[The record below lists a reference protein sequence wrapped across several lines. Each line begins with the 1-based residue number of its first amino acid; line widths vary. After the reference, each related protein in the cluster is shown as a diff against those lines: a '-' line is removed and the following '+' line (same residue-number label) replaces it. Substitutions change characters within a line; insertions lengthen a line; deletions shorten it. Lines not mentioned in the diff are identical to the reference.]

1 MEKRLA
7 VMKEN
12 KFYKSEASEAAS
24 DFFEMNKVKGTSI
37 SACAIM
43 KNEISHV
50 EAWLNNVRVFA
61 QEIIV
66 VDTGSTDGTN
76 EFLAKQFDVKLIS
89 YEWQHDFAQAKN
101 VALQEA
107 TGDWLVF
114 TDAYEC
120 FYHPKNII
128 EYLRQLD
135 KQYADM
141 DVIFCPID
149 NIDAD
154 NNNEIINSDVVPRII
169 RNHVGIKYM
178 GAVHEQ
184 LTNGREPWQD
194 VKYVVADRQLAIRH
208 TGYSTKVIPFK
219 YQRNYEILQQVMGKS
234 HKPEMYYGFLSESL
248 LGLEKY
254 QEALEYAILA
264 MESPYQPTI
273 QKERFAQVAIESMD
287 KLGLAI
293 SDIFSMQQAEKICQT
308 ILKRNKWHV
317 GTLCQWLDMNL
328 LEIDENEHQD
338 KIQNIIQSLH
348 NIYGENPQDIQQLIA
363 LLEQNGYIYLVKE
376 FSYYMN
382 MEKENNLEEVYQL
395 LYQKNFD
402 QLEKKILPR
411 MAENIQL
418 LFVALLGCNYSSGSW
433 YQEKLQLLPQAQQV
447 LVQLYHGQVQNVALE
462 PDEYITMLDGIILY
476 GSQEMLLKYLQLAQ
490 GMPGSKLKKIGHQL
504 VAREYYGEAL
514 EIFAQ
519 IQAEDE
525 AVTEDFWFDCGICL
539 YYLQDY
545 SNALAALERAANMGN
560 SNKELE
566 TYIAWC
572 KEAVK
577 I

>member
-1 MEKRLA
+1 
-7 VMKEN
+7 MKKS

-50 EAWLNNVRVFA
+50 EAWLDNARVFA

-66 VDTGSTDGTN
+66 VDTGSTDGTRV
-76 EFLAKQFDVKLIS
+76 FLDKQSDVKVFYS
-89 YEWQHDFAQAKN
+89 EWQHDFAQAKN

-114 TDAYEC
+114 TDADEC
-120 FYHPKNII
+120 FYHSENII
-128 EYLRQLD
+128 EYLEQLD
-135 KQYADM
+135 KQYVDI

-154 NNNEIINSDVVPRII
+154 SNNEIINSDVVPRII
-169 RNHVGIKYM
+169 RNHVGVKYI

-184 LTNGREPWQD
+184 LTKGREPWQD
-194 VKYVVADRQLAIRH
+194 IKYVVADGNMAIRH
-208 TGYSTKVIPFK
+208 TGCSTKVITFK
-219 YQRNYEILQQVMGKS
+219 HQRNYAILRQVMEKGN
-234 HKPEMYYGFLSESL
+234 KPEMYYGFLSESL

-264 MESPYQPTI
+264 LESPYQPAI

-293 SDIFSMQQAEKICQT
+293 SDIFSMQQAEEICQA

-317 GTLCQWLDMNL
+317 GTLCQWLDMKL
-328 LEIDENEHQD
+328 AVVESEHQEE
-338 KIQNIIQSLH
+338 IQDIIQGLY
-348 NIYGENPQDIQQLIA
+348 NIYGENSQDIQQLIV
-363 LLEQNGYIYLVKE
+363 LLEQNGYIYLAKE
-376 FSYYMN
+376 FSAHMN
-382 MEKENNLEEVYQL
+382 IEKENHLEEAYQL
-395 LYQKNFD
+395 LQQKNFD
-402 QLEKKILPR
+402 QLEKKILPL

-418 LFVALLGCNYSSGSW
+418 LFVALLGCNYSSSCW
-433 YQEKLQLLPQAQQV
+433 YQEKLRLLPQAQQV

-476 GSQEMLLKYLQLAQ
+476 GSQEMLLKYLHLAQ
-490 GMPGSKLKKIGHQL
+490 GMPGNKLKKIGHQL
-504 VAREYYGEAL
+504 VDREYYGEAL

-545 SNALAALERAANMGN
+545 SNAMAALEKAAEMGN
-560 SNKELE
+560 SSKELE
-566 TYIAWC
+566 SYIAWC

-577 I
+577 E

>member
-1 MEKRLA
+1 
-7 VMKEN
+7 MKKN

-24 DFFEMNKVKGTSI
+24 DFFGMDKAQGISV

-114 TDAYEC
+114 TDADEC

-135 KQYADM
+135 KQSADM

-154 NNNEIINSDVVPRII
+154 SNNEIINSDVVPRIR

-184 LTNGREPWQD
+184 LTKGGEPWQD
-194 VKYVVADRQLAIRH
+194 IKYVVADRNLAIRH

-219 YQRNYEILQQVMGKS
+219 HQRNYEILCQVMGKS
-234 HKPEMYYGFLSESL
+234 NKPEMYYGFLSESL
-248 LGLEKY
+248 LGMEKY
-254 QEALEYAILA
+254 QQALEYAILA

-293 SDIFSMQQAEKICQT
+293 SDIFSLQQAEAICQT

-317 GTLCQWLDMNL
+317 GTLCQWLDMKL
-328 LEIDENEHQD
+328 TAVENEQQE
-338 KIQNIIQSLH
+338 KITDIIQDLH
-348 NIYGENPQDIQQLIA
+348 HLYGENSQDIQQLIA
-363 LLEQNGYIYLVKE
+363 LLEQNGYIYLAKE
-376 FSYYMN
+376 FSAHMN
-382 MEKENNLEEVYQL
+382 IEKENHLEEVYQL
-395 LYQKNFD
+395 LQEKNFS
-402 QLEKKILPR
+402 QLEKKILPL

-418 LFVALLGCNYSSGSW
+418 LFVALLGCNYSSGNW
-433 YQEKLQLLPQAQQV
+433 YQEKLKLLPKAQQI

-490 GMPGSKLKKIGHQL
+490 GMPGNKLKKIGHQL
-504 VAREYYGEAL
+504 AAREYYGEAL

-525 AVTEDFWFDCGICL
+525 AVTEEFWLDCGICL

-545 SNALAALERAANMGN
+545 SNAMAALEKAAEMGN
-560 SNKELE
+560 SSKELE
-566 TYIAWC
+566 SYIVWC

-577 I
+577 A

>member
-1 MEKRLA
+1 
-7 VMKEN
+7 MKKN

-114 TDAYEC
+114 TDADEC
-120 FYHPKNII
+120 LYHPENII
-128 EYLRQLD
+128 EYLRQMN
-135 KQYADM
+135 KQSPDT

-149 NIDAD
+149 NIDVD
-154 NNNEIINSDVVPRII
+154 SNNEIINSDVVPRII

-184 LTNGREPWQD
+184 LTKGREPWQNI
-194 VKYVVADRQLAIRH
+194 KYVVADRQLAIRH
-208 TGYSTKVIPFK
+208 TGYSSKVIAFK

-293 SDIFSMQQAEKICQT
+293 SDIFSLQQAEAICQT

-317 GTLCQWLDMNL
+317 GTLCQWLDMKL
-328 LEIDENEHQD
+328 AVAENEHQE
-338 KIQNIIQSLH
+338 KIKGILQDLH
-348 NIYGENPQDIQQLIA
+348 HLYGENSQDIQQLIA
-363 LLEQNGYIYLVKE
+363 LLEQNGYIYLAKK
-376 FSYYMN
+376 FSAQMN

-395 LYQKNFD
+395 LQGKNFA
-402 QLEKKILPR
+402 QFEKKILPL

-447 LVQLYHGQVQNVALE
+447 LVQLYHGQIQNVALE

-476 GSQEMLLKYLQLAQ
+476 GSQEMLLNYLQLAQ
-490 GMPGSKLKKIGHQL
+490 GMPGSKLKKIGHQF
-504 VAREYYGEAL
+504 VVREYYSEAL
-514 EIFAQ
+514 EILAQ

-525 AVTEDFWFDCGICL
+525 AVIEDFWFDCGICL

-545 SNALAALERAANMGN
+545 SNALAALERVANMGN

-572 KEAVK
+572 KEAVN

>member
-1 MEKRLA
+1 
-7 VMKEN
+7 MKKN

-24 DFFEMNKVKGTSI
+24 DFFEMNKVKGASI

-43 KNEISHV
+43 KNEINHV
-50 EAWLNNVRVFA
+50 EAWLDNIRVFA
-61 QEIIV
+61 KEIIV
-66 VDTGSTDGTN
+66 VDTGSTDGTR
-76 EFLAKQFDVKLIS
+76 EFLVKQPDVKLIS

-114 TDAYEC
+114 TDADEC
-120 FYHPKNII
+120 FYQPQNII
-128 EYLRQLD
+128 EYLEQLD
-135 KQYADM
+135 KKSTSIEA
-141 DVIFCPID
+141 IFCPID

-169 RNHVGIKYM
+169 RNYVGIKYM

-184 LTNGREPWQD
+184 LTKGGEPWQD
-194 VKYVVADRQLAIRH
+194 IKYVVADRNLAIRH

-219 YQRNYEILQQVMGKS
+219 HQRNYEILCQVMGKS
-234 HKPEMYYGFLSESL
+234 NKPEMYYGFLSESL
-248 LGLEKY
+248 LGMEKY
-254 QEALEYAILA
+254 QQALEYAILA

-293 SDIFSMQQAEKICQT
+293 SDIFSLQQAEAICQT

-317 GTLCQWLDMNL
+317 GTLCQWLDMKL
-328 LEIDENEHQD
+328 TVAENDHQE
-338 KIQNIIQSLH
+338 KITDIIQDLH
-348 NIYGENPQDIQQLIA
+348 HLYGENSQDIQQLIA
-363 LLEQNGYIYLVKE
+363 LLEQNGYIYLAKE
-376 FSYYMN
+376 FSAHMN
-382 MEKENNLEEVYQL
+382 REKENNLEEVYQL
-395 LYQKNFD
+395 LYQKNFA
-402 QLEKKILPR
+402 QFEKKILPL

-418 LFVALLGCNYSSGSW
+418 LFVALLGCNYSSGNW
-433 YQEKLQLLPQAQQV
+433 YQEKLKLLPEAQQV

-504 VAREYYGEAL
+504 ASREYYGEAL

-525 AVTEDFWFDCGICL
+525 AVTEEFWLDCGICL

-545 SNALAALERAANMGN
+545 SNAMAALEAAANMGDG
-560 SNKELE
+560 SKELE
-566 TYIAWC
+566 TYITWC
-572 KEAVK
+572 KEAVRE
-577 I
+577 

>member
-1 MEKRLA
+1 
-7 VMKEN
+7 MKKN

-24 DFFEMNKVKGTSI
+24 DFFEMNRVKGASI

-43 KNEISHV
+43 KNEMPHV
-50 EAWLNNVRVFA
+50 EAWLDNVRVFA

-66 VDTGSTDGTN
+66 VDTGSADGTN
-76 EFLAKQFDVKLIS
+76 EFLAKQADVKVFHS
-89 YEWQHDFAQAKN
+89 EWQHDFAQAKN
-101 VALQEA
+101 MALQEA

-114 TDAYEC
+114 TDADEC
-120 FYHPKNII
+120 FYHPENII
-128 EYLRQLD
+128 EYLRRMD
-135 KQYADM
+135 KQSAGI

-154 NNNEIINSDVVPRII
+154 SNNEIINSDVVPRLI

-184 LTNGREPWQD
+184 LTKGREPWQD
-194 VKYVVADRQLAIRH
+194 IKYIVADRQLAIRH

-219 YQRNYEILQQVMGKS
+219 HQRNYEILWQVMEKS

-254 QEALEYAILA
+254 QQALEYAILA
-264 MESPYQPTI
+264 MESPYQPAI
-273 QKERFAQVAIESMD
+273 QKERFAQVAVEAMD

-293 SDIFSMQQAEKICQT
+293 SDIFSLQQAEEICQT
-308 ILKRNKWHV
+308 ILKRNKWHL
-317 GTLCQWLDMNL
+317 GTLCQWLDMKFAVT
-328 LEIDENEHQD
+328 ENEHQEQ
-338 KIQNIIQSLH
+338 IQNIMHSLQ
-348 NIYGENPQDIQQLIA
+348 NIYGENSQDIQQLVA
-363 LLEQNGYIYLVKE
+363 LLEQNGYIYLAKE
-376 FSYYMN
+376 FSAHMN
-382 MEKENNLEEVYQL
+382 REKENNLEEVYQL
-395 LYQKNFD
+395 LYQKNFA
-402 QLEKKILPR
+402 QLEKKILPL

-433 YQEKLQLLPQAQQV
+433 YQEKLRLLPEAQQAV
-447 LVQLYHGQVQNVALE
+447 VQLYHGQQKNVALN

-490 GMPGSKLKKIGHQL
+490 GMSGSKLKKIGHQL
-504 VAREYYGEAL
+504 VVREYYSEAL
-514 EIFAQ
+514 EILAQ

-525 AVTEDFWFDCGICL
+525 AVIEDFWFDCGTCL

-545 SNALAALERAANMGN
+545 SNALAALEMASNMG
-560 SNKELE
+560 SISKELE
-566 TYIAWC
+566 SYIAWC

-577 I
+577 E

>member
-1 MEKRLA
+1 
-7 VMKEN
+7 MKKN

-24 DFFEMNKVKGTSI
+24 DFFEMNKVKGTNI

-66 VDTGSTDGTN
+66 VDTGSIDGTN
-76 EFLAKQFDVKLIS
+76 ESLAKQFDVKLIS

-114 TDAYEC
+114 TDADEC

-293 SDIFSMQQAEKICQT
+293 SDIFSLQQVEKICQT

-317 GTLCQWLDMNL
+317 GTLCQWLDMKL
-328 LEIDENEHQD
+328 TVYENDHQE
-338 KIQNIIQSLH
+338 KITDIIQDLH
-348 NIYGENPQDIQQLIA
+348 HLYGENSQDIQQLMA
-363 LLEQNGYIYLVKE
+363 LLEQNGYIYLAKE
-376 FSYYMN
+376 FSAHMN
-382 MEKENNLEEVYQL
+382 MEKENNLEEVYHL
-395 LYQKNFD
+395 LYQKNFA
-402 QLEKKILPR
+402 QFEKKILPL

-418 LFVALLGCNYSSGSW
+418 LFVALLGCNYSSGNW
-433 YQEKLQLLPQAQQV
+433 YQEKLKLLPEAQQI

-462 PDEYITMLDGIILY
+462 PDEYITILDGIILY
-476 GSQEMLLKYLQLAQ
+476 GSQEMLLNYLQLAQ
-490 GMPGSKLKKIGHQL
+490 GMLGSKLKKIGHQL
-504 VAREYYGEAL
+504 VVREYYSEAL
-514 EIFAQ
+514 EILAQ

-525 AVTEDFWFDCGICL
+525 AVIEDFWFDCGICL

-545 SNALAALERAANMGN
+545 SNALPALERAANMGN

-572 KEAVK
+572 KEAVRA
-577 I
+577 

>member
-1 MEKRLA
+1 
-7 VMKEN
+7 MKEN

-24 DFFEMNKVKGTSI
+24 DFFEMNKVKGTNI

-66 VDTGSTDGTN
+66 VDTGSIDGTK
-76 EFLAKQFDVKLIS
+76 EFLAKQSDVKVFH
-89 YEWQHDFAQAKN
+89 YEWQNDFSKAKN
-101 VALQEA
+101 VALQKA

-114 TDAYEC
+114 TDADEC
-120 FYHPKNII
+120 FYHPENII
-128 EYLRQLD
+128 EYLEQLD
-135 KQYADM
+135 KQSADI

-154 NNNEIINSDVVPRII
+154 SNNEIINSDVVPRII

-184 LTNGREPWQD
+184 LTKGSEPWQD
-194 VKYVVADRQLAIRH
+194 IKYVVADRQLAIRH

-219 YQRNYEILQQVMGKS
+219 YQRNYKILQQVMEKS
-234 HKPEMYYGFLSESL
+234 SNPEMYYGFLSESL
-248 LGLEKY
+248 LGLAKY

-264 MESPYQPTI
+264 MESPYQPAI

-287 KLGLAI
+287 NLGLAI
-293 SDIFSMQQAEKICQT
+293 SDIFSPQQAEAICQT

-317 GTLCQWLDMNL
+317 GTFCQWLDMKL
-328 LEIDENEHQD
+328 TVYENDHQE
-338 KIQNIIQSLH
+338 KITDIIQDLH
-348 NIYGENPQDIQQLIA
+348 HLYGENSQNIQQLMA
-363 LLEQNGYIYLVKE
+363 LLEQNGYIYLAKK
-376 FSYYMN
+376 FSAHMN

-395 LYQKNFD
+395 LYQKNFA
-402 QLEKKILPR
+402 QFEKKILPL

-504 VAREYYGEAL
+504 VVREYYSEAL
-514 EIFAQ
+514 EILVQ
-519 IQAEDE
+519 IQTEDV

-545 SNALAALERAANMGN
+545 SNALAALERAADMGN

-566 TYIAWC
+566 SYIAWC

-577 I
+577 R

>member
-1 MEKRLA
+1 
-7 VMKEN
+7 MKKN

-24 DFFEMNKVKGTSI
+24 DFFGMDKAQGISV

-50 EAWLNNVRVFA
+50 EAWLDNVRVFA

-76 EFLAKQFDVKLIS
+76 EFLVKQPDVKLINN
-89 YEWQHDFAQAKN
+89 EWQSDFAQAKN
-101 VALQEA
+101 VALQKA

-114 TDAYEC
+114 TDADEC
-120 FYHPKNII
+120 FYRPENII

-154 NNNEIINSDVVPRII
+154 SNNEIINSDVVPRLI
-169 RNHVGIKYM
+169 RNHVGIKYI

-184 LTNGREPWQD
+184 LTRGREPWQD
-194 VKYVVADRQLAIRH
+194 IKYIVADRQLAIRH

-248 LGLEKY
+248 LGLAKY

-264 MESPYQPTI
+264 MESPYQPAI

-287 KLGLAI
+287 NLGLAI
-293 SDIFSMQQAEKICQT
+293 SDIFSPQQAEAICQT

-317 GTLCQWLDMNL
+317 GTFCQWLDMKL
-328 LEIDENEHQD
+328 TVYENDHQE
-338 KIQNIIQSLH
+338 KITDIIQDLH
-348 NIYGENPQDIQQLIA
+348 HLYGENSQDIQQLIA
-363 LLEQNGYIYLVKE
+363 LLEQNGYIYLAKE
-376 FSYYMN
+376 FSAHMN

-395 LYQKNFD
+395 LYQKNFA
-402 QLEKKILPR
+402 QFEKQILPL

-433 YQEKLQLLPQAQQV
+433 YQEKLMLLPEAQQV
-447 LVQLYHGQVQNVALE
+447 LVQLYHGQVENVALE

-476 GSQEMLLKYLQLAQ
+476 GSQEMLLIYLQLAH

-504 VAREYYGEAL
+504 VVREYYSEAL
-514 EIFAQ
+514 EILAQ

-525 AVTEDFWFDCGICL
+525 AVIEDFWFDCGICL

-560 SNKELE
+560 SSKELE

>member
-1 MEKRLA
+1 
-7 VMKEN
+7 MKKN

-24 DFFEMNKVKGTSI
+24 DFFGMDKAQGISV

-50 EAWLNNVRVFA
+50 EAWLDNVRVFA

-66 VDTGSTDGTN
+66 VDTGSTDGTR
-76 EFLAKQFDVKLIS
+76 EFLSKQSDVKVFYS
-89 YEWQHDFAQAKN
+89 EWQHDFAQAKN
-101 VALQEA
+101 VTLQEA

-114 TDAYEC
+114 TDADEC
-120 FYHPKNII
+120 FYQPQNII
-128 EYLRQLD
+128 EYLEQLD
-135 KQYADM
+135 KKSTSIEA
-141 DVIFCPID
+141 IFCPID

-154 NNNEIINSDVVPRII
+154 SNNEIINSDVVPRII

-184 LTNGREPWQD
+184 LTKGREPWQD
-194 VKYVVADRQLAIRH
+194 IKYIVADRNLAIRH

-219 YQRNYEILQQVMGKS
+219 YQRNYDILCQVMKKS
-234 HKPEMYYGFLSESL
+234 NKPEMYYGFLSESL

-264 MESPYQPTI
+264 MESPYQPAI

-293 SDIFSMQQAEKICQT
+293 SDIFSLQQAEAICQT

-328 LEIDENEHQD
+328 AVAENDHQE
-338 KIQNIIQSLH
+338 KITDIIQDLH
-348 NIYGENPQDIQQLIA
+348 HLYGENSQDIQQLIA
-363 LLEQNGYIYLVKE
+363 LLEQNGYIYLAKE
-376 FSYYMN
+376 FSAHMN
-382 MEKENNLEEVYQL
+382 IEKENHLEEVYQL
-395 LYQKNFD
+395 LQEKNFS
-402 QLEKKILPR
+402 QLEKNILPL

-418 LFVALLGCNYSSGSW
+418 LFVALLGCNYSSGNW
-433 YQEKLQLLPQAQQV
+433 YQEKLKLLPKAQQI

-504 VAREYYGEAL
+504 AAREYYGEAL

-525 AVTEDFWFDCGICL
+525 AVTEEFWLDCGICL

-545 SNALAALERAANMGN
+545 SNAMAALEKAAEMGN
-560 SNKELE
+560 SSKELE
-566 TYIAWC
+566 SYIAWC
-572 KEAVK
+572 KEAVRE
-577 I
+577 

>member
-1 MEKRLA
+1 
-7 VMKEN
+7 MKKN

-24 DFFEMNKVKGTSI
+24 DFFEMNKVKGASI

-50 EAWLNNVRVFA
+50 EAWLDNVRGFA

-66 VDTGSTDGTN
+66 VDTGSTDGTR
-76 EFLAKQFDVKLIS
+76 EFLSKQSDVKVFYS
-89 YEWQHDFAQAKN
+89 EWQHDFAQAKN
-101 VALQEA
+101 VTLQEA

-114 TDAYEC
+114 TDADEC

-135 KQYADM
+135 KQSADM

-154 NNNEIINSDVVPRII
+154 SNNEIINSDVVPRII
-169 RNHVGIKYM
+169 RNHVGIKYI

-184 LTNGREPWQD
+184 LSKGSEPWQD
-194 VKYVVADRQLAIRH
+194 IKYVVADRNLAIRH

-219 YQRNYEILQQVMGKS
+219 HQRNYEILCQVMGKS
-234 HKPEMYYGFLSESL
+234 NKPEMYYGFLSESL

-264 MESPYQPTI
+264 MESPYQPAI

-287 KLGLAI
+287 NLGLAI
-293 SDIFSMQQAEKICQT
+293 SDIFSLQQAEAICQT

-317 GTLCQWLDMNL
+317 GTLCQWLDMKL
-328 LEIDENEHQD
+328 TVYENDHQE
-338 KIQNIIQSLH
+338 KITDIIQDLH
-348 NIYGENPQDIQQLIA
+348 HLYGENSQDIQQLMA
-363 LLEQNGYIYLVKE
+363 LLEQNGYIYLAKE
-376 FSYYMN
+376 FSAHMN
-382 MEKENNLEEVYQL
+382 IEKENHLEEVYQL
-395 LYQKNFD
+395 LQEKNFS
-402 QLEKKILPR
+402 QLEKKILPL

-418 LFVALLGCNYSSGSW
+418 LFVALLGCNYSSGGW
-433 YQEKLQLLPQAQQV
+433 YQEKLRLLPEAQQI
-447 LVQLYHGQVQNVALE
+447 LVQLYHGQVKNVALE
-462 PDEYITMLDGIILY
+462 PEEYIAMLEGVIVY

-490 GMPGSKLKKIGHQL
+490 GMPGNKLKKIGHQL
-504 VAREYYGEAL
+504 VVWEYYGEAL
-514 EIFAQ
+514 EIYGQ

-525 AVTEDFWFDCGICL
+525 AVTEDFWLGCGKCL

-545 SNALAALERAANMGN
+545 SNALAALEKTANMR
-560 SNKELE
+560 SSSKELE
-566 TYIAWC
+566 AYIAWC
-572 KEAVK
+572 KEAVRE
-577 I
+577 

>member
-1 MEKRLA
+1 
-7 VMKEN
+7 MKKN

-24 DFFEMNKVKGTSI
+24 DFFGMDKAQGISV

-114 TDAYEC
+114 TDADEC
-120 FYHPKNII
+120 FYHPENIT
-128 EYLRQLD
+128 EYLGKLDRQSSD
-135 KQYADM
+135 I

-154 NNNEIINSDVVPRII
+154 SNNEIINSDVVPRII

-184 LTNGREPWQD
+184 LTKGGEPWQD
-194 VKYVVADRQLAIRH
+194 IKYVVADRNLAIRH

-219 YQRNYEILQQVMGKS
+219 HQRNYEILCQVMGKS
-234 HKPEMYYGFLSESL
+234 NKPEMYYGFLSESL

-254 QEALEYAILA
+254 QEALEYAVLA

-293 SDIFSMQQAEKICQT
+293 SDIFSLQQAEAICQT

-317 GTLCQWLDMNL
+317 GTLCQWLDMKL
-328 LEIDENEHQD
+328 TVYENDHQE
-338 KIQNIIQSLH
+338 KITDIIQDLH
-348 NIYGENPQDIQQLIA
+348 HLYGENSQDIQQLIA
-363 LLEQNGYIYLVKE
+363 LLEQNGYIYLAKE
-376 FSYYMN
+376 FSAHMN
-382 MEKENNLEEVYQL
+382 IEKENHLEEVYQL
-395 LYQKNFD
+395 LQEKNFS
-402 QLEKKILPR
+402 QLEKKILPL

-418 LFVALLGCNYSSGSW
+418 LFVALLGCNYSSGNW
-433 YQEKLQLLPQAQQV
+433 YQEKLKLLPKAQQI

-490 GMPGSKLKKIGHQL
+490 GMPGNKLKKIGHQL
-504 VAREYYGEAL
+504 AAREYYGEAL

-525 AVTEDFWFDCGICL
+525 AVTEEFWLDCGICL

-545 SNALAALERAANMGN
+545 SNAMAALEKAAEMGN
-560 SNKELE
+560 SSKELE
-566 TYIAWC
+566 SYIAWC
-572 KEAVK
+572 KEAVRE
-577 I
+577 

>member
-1 MEKRLA
+1 
-7 VMKEN
+7 MKKS
-12 KFYKSEASEAAS
+12 KFYKSEANQTAS

-76 EFLAKQFDVKLIS
+76 EFLAKQPDVKLIN

-101 VALQEA
+101 MALQET

-114 TDAYEC
+114 TDADEC
-120 FYHPKNII
+120 YYHPKNII

-184 LTNGREPWQD
+184 LTKGSELWQNI
-194 VKYVVADRQLAIRH
+194 KYIVADRNLAIRH
-208 TGYSTKVIPFK
+208 TGYSSKVITFK
-219 YQRNYEILQQVMGKS
+219 HQRNYAILRQVMEKS
-234 HKPEMYYGFLSESL
+234 SKPEMYYGFLSESL

-254 QEALEYAILA
+254 QQALEYAILA
-264 MESPYQPTI
+264 MESSYQPAI

-293 SDIFSMQQAEKICQT
+293 SDIFSMQQAEEICQA

-317 GTLCQWLDMNL
+317 GTLCQWLDMKFTAV
-328 LEIDENEHQD
+328 ENEQQD
-338 KIQNIIQSLH
+338 KIQNIISSLQD
-348 NIYGENPQDIQQLIA
+348 IYGKNPQDTQQLVA
-363 LLEQNGYIYLVKE
+363 LLELNGYIYLAKE
-376 FSYYMN
+376 FSSHMN
-382 MEKENNLEEVYQL
+382 TERENNLEGVYQL
-395 LYQKNFD
+395 LQQREFT
-402 QLEKKILPR
+402 QLEKKILPL

-433 YQEKLQLLPQAQQV
+433 YQEKIKLLPKAQQV
-447 LVQLYHGQVQNVALE
+447 LVQLYHGQQKNVALNPE
-462 PDEYITMLDGIILY
+462 EYITMLDGIILY

-490 GMPGSKLKKIGHQL
+490 GMPGNKLKKIGHQL
-504 VAREYYGEAL
+504 AAREYYDEAL
-514 EIFAQ
+514 NIFAQ
-519 IQAEDE
+519 IQVEDE

-545 SNALAALERAANMGN
+545 SNALPALEKAAEMGN
-560 SNKELE
+560 SSKKLE
-566 TYIAWC
+566 SYIAWC

-577 I
+577 E

>member
-1 MEKRLA
+1 
-7 VMKEN
+7 MKKN
-12 KFYKSEASEAAS
+12 KFYKSEASVAAS
-24 DFFEMNKVKGTSI
+24 DFFGMDKAQGISI

-43 KNEISHV
+43 KNEINHV
-50 EAWLNNVRVFA
+50 EAWLDNVRVFA

-66 VDTGSTDGTN
+66 VDTGSTDGTMA
-76 EFLAKQFDVKLIS
+76 FLDKQPDVKLIN
-89 YEWQHDFAQAKN
+89 YEWQNDFAQAKN
-101 VALQEA
+101 VVLQEA

-114 TDAYEC
+114 IDADEC
-120 FYHPKNII
+120 FYQPENII
-128 EYLRQLD
+128 EYLRQMNKQSLD
-135 KQYADM
+135 T

-154 NNNEIINSDVVPRII
+154 NNNEIINSDVVPRLI
-169 RNHVGIKYM
+169 RNHVGIKYI

-184 LTNGREPWQD
+184 LTKGREPWQNI
-194 VKYVVADRQLAIRH
+194 KYVVSDRKMAIRH

-219 YQRNYEILQQVMGKS
+219 HQRNYEILRQVMKKS
-234 HKPEMYYGFLSESL
+234 NKPEMYYGFLSESL

-254 QEALEYAILA
+254 QQALEYAILA
-264 MESPYQPTI
+264 MESTYQPAI

-293 SDIFSMQQAEKICQT
+293 SDIFSPQQAEEICQT
-308 ILKRNKWHV
+308 ILKRNKWHLR
-317 GTLCQWLDMNL
+317 TLRQWLDMKL
-328 LEIDENEHQD
+328 TVSENEHQE
-338 KIQNIIQSLH
+338 KITDIIQDLH
-348 NIYGENPQDIQQLIA
+348 HLYGENSQDIQQLID
-363 LLEQNGYIYLVKE
+363 LLEQNGYIYLAKE
-376 FSYYMN
+376 FSAHMN

-395 LYQKNFD
+395 LQQKDFV
-402 QLEKKILPR
+402 QLEKKILPL

-418 LFVALLGCNYSSGSW
+418 LFIALLGCNYSSGSW
-433 YQEKLQLLPQAQQV
+433 YQEKLMLLPEAQQA
-447 LVQLYHGQVQNVALE
+447 LVKLYHGQVQNVALE

-504 VAREYYGEAL
+504 VVREYYGEAL

-525 AVTEDFWFDCGICL
+525 AVTEEFWLDCGICL

-545 SNALAALERAANMGN
+545 SNALAALEMAANMGN
-560 SNKELE
+560 SSKELE
-566 TYIAWC
+566 SYIAWC
-572 KEAVK
+572 KETVK
-577 I
+577 E

>member
-1 MEKRLA
+1 
-7 VMKEN
+7 MKKN
-12 KFYKSEASEAAS
+12 KFYKSEAYEAAS
-24 DFFEMNKVKGTSI
+24 DFFEVNRAQEINI

-50 EAWLNNVRVFA
+50 EAWLDNVRVFA

-114 TDAYEC
+114 TDADEC
-120 FYHPKNII
+120 YYHPKNII
-128 EYLRQLD
+128 EYLRQLN
-135 KQYADM
+135 KQSADM

-184 LTNGREPWQD
+184 LIRGREPWQD
-194 VKYVVADRQLAIRH
+194 VKYVVTDRQLAIRH

-293 SDIFSMQQAEKICQT
+293 SDIFSLQQAEKICQT

-348 NIYGENPQDIQQLIA
+348 NIYGENPQDIQQLMA
-363 LLEQNGYIYLVKE
+363 LLEQNGYIYLAKE
-376 FSYYMN
+376 FSAHMN
-382 MEKENNLEEVYQL
+382 REKENNLEEVYQL
-395 LYQKNFD
+395 LYQKNFA
-402 QLEKKILPR
+402 QFEKKILPL

-433 YQEKLQLLPQAQQV
+433 YQEKLKLLPEAQQI

-476 GSQEMLLKYLQLAQ
+476 GSQEMLLNYLQLAQ

-504 VAREYYGEAL
+504 VVREYYSEAL
-514 EIFAQ
+514 EILAQ

-525 AVTEDFWFDCGICL
+525 AVIEDFWFDCGICL

-545 SNALAALERAANMGN
+545 SNALPALERAANMGN

>member
-1 MEKRLA
+1 
-7 VMKEN
+7 MKKS

-24 DFFEMNKVKGTSI
+24 DFFEMNKVKGISI

-50 EAWLNNVRVFA
+50 EAWLDNVRVFA
-61 QEIIV
+61 KEIIV

-76 EFLAKQFDVKLIS
+76 EFLVKQPDVKLIN
-89 YEWQHDFAQAKN
+89 YEWQYDFAQAKN
-101 VALQEA
+101 MALQEA
-107 TGDWLVF
+107 TEDWLVF
-114 TDAYEC
+114 TDADEC
-120 FYHPKNII
+120 FYRPENII
-128 EYLRQLD
+128 EYLSQLD
-135 KQYADM
+135 KQSDDI

-149 NIDAD
+149 NIDVD
-154 NNNEIINSDVVPRII
+154 SNNEIINSDVVPRII
-169 RNHVGIKYM
+169 RNHVGIKYI

-184 LTNGREPWQD
+184 LTKGREPWQD
-194 VKYVVADRQLAIRH
+194 IKYVVADGNMAIRH
-208 TGYSTKVIPFK
+208 TGYSTKVITFK
-219 YQRNYEILQQVMGKS
+219 HQRNYAILRQVMEKS
-234 HKPEMYYGFLSESL
+234 NKPEMYYGFLSESL

-264 MESPYQPTI
+264 LESPYQPAI

-293 SDIFSMQQAEKICQT
+293 SDIFSMQQAEEICQA

-317 GTLCQWLDMNL
+317 GTLCQWLDMKL
-328 LEIDENEHQD
+328 AVVESEHQEE
-338 KIQNIIQSLH
+338 IQDIIQGLY
-348 NIYGENPQDIQQLIA
+348 NIYGENTHDIQQLIV
-363 LLEQNGYIYLVKE
+363 LLEQNGYIYLAKE
-376 FSYYMN
+376 FSAHMN
-382 MEKENNLEEVYQL
+382 IEKENHLEEVYQL
-395 LYQKNFD
+395 LQEKNFS
-402 QLEKKILPR
+402 QLEKKILPL

-418 LFVALLGCNYSSGSW
+418 LFVALLGCNYSSGCW
-433 YQEKLQLLPQAQQV
+433 YQEKLRLLPKAQQA
-447 LVQLYHGQVQNVALE
+447 LVQLYHGQVKDILLE

-476 GSQEMLLKYLQLAQ
+476 CSQEVLLKYLQLAQ
-490 GMPGSKLKKIGHQL
+490 GMPGNKLKKIGHQL

-545 SNALAALERAANMGN
+545 TNALAALERAANMGN
-560 SNKELE
+560 SSNALE

>member
-1 MEKRLA
+1 
-7 VMKEN
+7 MKKN

-24 DFFEMNKVKGTSI
+24 DFFGMDKAQGISV

-114 TDAYEC
+114 TDADEC
-120 FYHPKNII
+120 FYQPQNII
-128 EYLRQLD
+128 EYLEQLD
-135 KQYADM
+135 KKSTSIEA
-141 DVIFCPID
+141 IFCPID

-154 NNNEIINSDVVPRII
+154 SNNEIINSDVVPRII
-169 RNHVGIKYM
+169 RNYVGIKYM

-184 LTNGREPWQD
+184 LTKGGEPWQD
-194 VKYVVADRQLAIRH
+194 IKYVVADRNLAIRH

-219 YQRNYEILQQVMGKS
+219 HQRNYEILCQVMGKS
-234 HKPEMYYGFLSESL
+234 NKPEMYYGFLSESL
-248 LGLEKY
+248 LGMEKY
-254 QEALEYAILA
+254 QQALEYAILA

-293 SDIFSMQQAEKICQT
+293 SDIFSLQQAEAICQT

-317 GTLCQWLDMNL
+317 GTLCQWLDMKL
-328 LEIDENEHQD
+328 AVAENDHQE
-338 KIQNIIQSLH
+338 KITDIIQDLH
-348 NIYGENPQDIQQLIA
+348 HLYGENSQDIQQLMA
-363 LLEQNGYIYLVKE
+363 LLEQNGYIYLAKE
-376 FSYYMN
+376 FSAHMN
-382 MEKENNLEEVYQL
+382 IEKENHLEEVYQL
-395 LYQKNFD
+395 LQEKNFS
-402 QLEKKILPR
+402 QLEKKILPL

-418 LFVALLGCNYSSGSW
+418 LFVALLGCNYSSGNW
-433 YQEKLQLLPQAQQV
+433 YQEKLKLLPKAQQI

-490 GMPGSKLKKIGHQL
+490 GMPGNKLKKIGHQL
-504 VAREYYGEAL
+504 AAREYYGEAL

-525 AVTEDFWFDCGICL
+525 AVTEEFWLDCGICL

-545 SNALAALERAANMGN
+545 SNAMAALEKAAEMGN
-560 SNKELE
+560 SSKELE
-566 TYIAWC
+566 SYIAWC
-572 KEAVK
+572 KEAVRE
-577 I
+577 

>member
-1 MEKRLA
+1 
-7 VMKEN
+7 MKKNE
-12 KFYKSEASEAAS
+12 FYKSEASEAAS
-24 DFFEMNKVKGTSI
+24 DFFEMNGVKGASI

-43 KNEISHV
+43 KNEMPHV
-50 EAWLNNVRVFA
+50 EAWLDNVRVFA

-66 VDTGSTDGTN
+66 VDTGSADGTN
-76 EFLAKQFDVKLIS
+76 EFLVKQPDVKLIS

-114 TDAYEC
+114 TDADEC
-120 FYHPKNII
+120 FYHPENII
-128 EYLRQLD
+128 EYLMQMN
-135 KQYADM
+135 KQSSDI

-154 NNNEIINSDVVPRII
+154 SNNEIINSDVVPRII
-169 RNHVGIKYM
+169 RNHVGIKYI

-184 LTNGREPWQD
+184 LTKGREPWQGI
-194 VKYVVADRQLAIRH
+194 KYVVADRQLAIRH
-208 TGYSTKVIPFK
+208 TGYSTKVILFK
-219 YQRNYEILQQVMGKS
+219 HQRNYEILWQVMEKS

-254 QEALEYAILA
+254 QQALEYAILA
-264 MESPYQPTI
+264 MESPYQPAI
-273 QKERFAQVAIESMD
+273 QKERFAQVAVEAMD

-293 SDIFSMQQAEKICQT
+293 SDIFSLQQAEEICQT
-308 ILKRNKWHV
+308 ILKRNKWHL
-317 GTLCQWLDMNL
+317 GTLCQWLDMKFAVT
-328 LEIDENEHQD
+328 ENEHQEQ
-338 KIQNIIQSLH
+338 IQNIMHSLQ
-348 NIYGENPQDIQQLIA
+348 NIYGENSQDIQQLVA
-363 LLEQNGYIYLVKE
+363 LLEQNGYIYLAKE
-376 FSYYMN
+376 FSAHMN
-382 MEKENNLEEVYQL
+382 REKENNLEEVYQL
-395 LYQKNFD
+395 LYQKNFA
-402 QLEKKILPR
+402 QLEKKILPL

-433 YQEKLQLLPQAQQV
+433 YQEKLRLLPEAQQAV
-447 LVQLYHGQVQNVALE
+447 VQLYHGQQKNVALN

-490 GMPGSKLKKIGHQL
+490 GMSGSKLKKIGHQL
-504 VAREYYGEAL
+504 VVREYYSEAL
-514 EIFAQ
+514 EILAQ

-525 AVTEDFWFDCGICL
+525 AVIEDFWFDCGICL

-545 SNALAALERAANMGN
+545 SNALAALEMASNMG
-560 SNKELE
+560 SISKELE
-566 TYIAWC
+566 SYIAWC

-577 I
+577 E

>member
-1 MEKRLA
+1 
-7 VMKEN
+7 MKKN

-114 TDAYEC
+114 TDADEC
-120 FYHPKNII
+120 YYHPENII
-128 EYLRQLD
+128 EYLEQLD

-141 DVIFCPID
+141 DVVFCPID

-154 NNNEIINSDVVPRII
+154 SNNEIINSDVVPRLI
-169 RNHVGIKYM
+169 RNHMGIKYI

-184 LTNGREPWQD
+184 LTRGSEPWQD
-194 VKYVVADRQLAIRH
+194 IKYVVADRQLIIRH

-219 YQRNYEILQQVMGKS
+219 HQRNYEILCQVMGKS
-234 HKPEMYYGFLSESL
+234 NKPEMYYGFLSESL

-254 QEALEYAILA
+254 QEALEYAVLA

-293 SDIFSMQQAEKICQT
+293 SDIFSLQQAEAICQT

-317 GTLCQWLDMNL
+317 GTLCQWLDMKL
-328 LEIDENEHQD
+328 TVYENDHQE
-338 KIQNIIQSLH
+338 KITDIIQDLH
-348 NIYGENPQDIQQLIA
+348 HLYGENSQDIQQLMA
-363 LLEQNGYIYLVKE
+363 LLEQNGYIYLAKE
-376 FSYYMN
+376 FSAHMN
-382 MEKENNLEEVYQL
+382 IEKENHLEEVYQL
-395 LYQKNFD
+395 LQEKNFS
-402 QLEKKILPR
+402 QLEKKILPL

-418 LFVALLGCNYSSGSW
+418 LFVALLGCNYSSGNW
-433 YQEKLQLLPQAQQV
+433 YQEKLKLLPKAQQI

-490 GMPGSKLKKIGHQL
+490 GMPGNKLKKIGHQL
-504 VAREYYGEAL
+504 AAREYYGEAL

-519 IQAEDE
+519 IKAEDE
-525 AVTEDFWFDCGICL
+525 AVTEEFWLDCGICL

-545 SNALAALERAANMGN
+545 SNALAALEKTANMR
-560 SNKELE
+560 SSSKELE
-566 TYIAWC
+566 AYIAWC
-572 KEAVK
+572 KEAVRE
-577 I
+577 

>member
-1 MEKRLA
+1 
-7 VMKEN
+7 MKKN

-24 DFFEMNKVKGTSI
+24 DFFEMNKVKGASI

-50 EAWLNNVRVFA
+50 EAWLDNVRVFA

-76 EFLAKQFDVKLIS
+76 EFLAKQLDVKLIN

-101 VALQEA
+101 MALQEA

-114 TDAYEC
+114 TDADEC
-120 FYHPKNII
+120 YYHPKNII

-135 KQYADM
+135 KQSADM

-184 LTNGREPWQD
+184 LTKGREPWQD
-194 VKYVVADRQLAIRH
+194 IKYVVADRQLAIRH
-208 TGYSTKVIPFK
+208 TGYSTNVIPFK

-248 LGLEKY
+248 LGMEKY
-254 QEALEYAILA
+254 QDALEYAILA

-293 SDIFSMQQAEKICQT
+293 SDIFSPQQAEEICQT
-308 ILKRNKWHV
+308 ILKRNKWHL

-328 LEIDENEHQD
+328 LEIAENEHQD

-363 LLEQNGYIYLVKE
+363 LLEQNGYIYLDKE
-376 FSYYMN
+376 FSAHMN
-382 MEKENNLEEVYQL
+382 MKKENNLEEVYQL
-395 LYQKNFD
+395 LQQKDFV
-402 QLEKKILPR
+402 QLEKKILPL

-418 LFVALLGCNYSSGSW
+418 LFVALLGCNYSSGGW
-433 YQEKLQLLPQAQQV
+433 YQEKLMLLPKVQQA
-447 LVQLYHGQVQNVALE
+447 LVKLYHGQVQNVALE

-490 GMPGSKLKKIGHQL
+490 GMPGSKLKKIGHKL
-504 VAREYYGEAL
+504 VVREYYSEAL
-514 EIFAQ
+514 EILVQ

-545 SNALAALERAANMGN
+545 SNALAALERAADMRS
-560 SNKELE
+560 SNKDLE
-566 TYIAWC
+566 SYIAWC

-577 I
+577 R

>member
-1 MEKRLA
+1 
-7 VMKEN
+7 MKKN

-101 VALQEA
+101 MALQE
-107 TGDWLVF
+107 TTEDWLVF
-114 TDAYEC
+114 TDADEC
-120 FYHPKNII
+120 YYHPKNII

-184 LTNGREPWQD
+184 LTKGREPWQD
-194 VKYVVADRQLAIRH
+194 IKYIVADRNLAIRH
-208 TGYSTKVIPFK
+208 SGYSTKVITFK
-219 YQRNYEILQQVMGKS
+219 YQRNYDILCQVMKKS
-234 HKPEMYYGFLSESL
+234 NKPEMYYGFLSESL

-293 SDIFSMQQAEKICQT
+293 SDIFSLQQAEAICQT

-317 GTLCQWLDMNL
+317 GTLCQWLDMKL
-328 LEIDENEHQD
+328 TVYENGHQE
-338 KIQNIIQSLH
+338 KITDIIQSLH
-348 NIYGENPQDIQQLIA
+348 HLYGENSQDIQQLMA
-363 LLEQNGYIYLVKE
+363 LLEQNGYIYLAKE
-376 FSYYMN
+376 FSAHMN

-395 LYQKNFD
+395 LYQKNFA
-402 QLEKKILPR
+402 QFEKKILPL

-418 LFVALLGCNYSSGSW
+418 LFVALLGCNYSSGNW
-433 YQEKLQLLPQAQQV
+433 YQEKLKLLPEAQQI

-476 GSQEMLLKYLQLAQ
+476 GSQEMLLNYLQLAQ
-490 GMPGSKLKKIGHQL
+490 GMLGSKLKKIGHQL
-504 VAREYYGEAL
+504 VVREYYSEAL
-514 EIFAQ
+514 EILAQ

-525 AVTEDFWFDCGICL
+525 AIIEDFWFDCGICL

-545 SNALAALERAANMGN
+545 SNALPALERAANMGN
-560 SNKELE
+560 SSKELE

>member
-1 MEKRLA
+1 
-7 VMKEN
+7 MKKN

-24 DFFEMNKVKGTSI
+24 DFFGMDKAQGISV

-50 EAWLNNVRVFA
+50 EPWLNNVRGFA

-76 EFLAKQFDVKLIS
+76 EFLVKQPDVKLIN

-101 VALQEA
+101 MALQEA

-114 TDAYEC
+114 TDADEC
-120 FYHPKNII
+120 YYHPKNII

-154 NNNEIINSDVVPRII
+154 SNNEIINSDVVPRII
-169 RNHVGIKYM
+169 RNHLGIKYM

-184 LTNGREPWQD
+184 LTKGREPWQD
-194 VKYVVADRQLAIRH
+194 IKYVVADRQLAIRH

-248 LGLEKY
+248 LGLAKY

-264 MESPYQPTI
+264 MESPYQPAI

-287 KLGLAI
+287 NLGLAV
-293 SDIFSMQQAEKICQT
+293 SDIFSMKQAEEICQT
-308 ILKRNKWHV
+308 ILKRNKWHL
-317 GTLCQWLDMNL
+317 GTLCQWLDMKLAVAANDPQEL
-328 LEIDENEHQD
+328 
-338 KIQNIIQSLH
+338 IQSIIQILQ
-348 NIYGENPQDIQQLIA
+348 NIYGKISQDVQQLID
-363 LLEQNGYIYLVKE
+363 LLEQNGYIYLAKE
-376 FSYYMN
+376 FSAHMN

-395 LYQKNFD
+395 LCQKNLA
-402 QLEKKILPR
+402 QLEKKILPL

-433 YQEKLQLLPQAQQV
+433 YQEKLRLLPEAQQV

-476 GSQEMLLKYLQLAQ
+476 GSQEMLLKYLQLAK

-504 VAREYYGEAL
+504 VAWEYYGEAL
-514 EIFAQ
+514 DIFAQ

-525 AVTEDFWFDCGICL
+525 AVTEEFWLDCGICL

-545 SNALAALERAANMGN
+545 GNAMAALERAANMGN
-560 SNKELE
+560 SSNELKS
-566 TYIAWC
+566 YIAWC

>member
-1 MEKRLA
+1 
-7 VMKEN
+7 MKEN
-12 KFYKSEASEAAS
+12 KFYKPEASEAAS

-114 TDAYEC
+114 TDADEC
-120 FYHPKNII
+120 FYHPENIT
-128 EYLRQLD
+128 EYLMQMNKQLLD
-135 KQYADM
+135 K
-141 DVIFCPID
+141 DVIFCSID

-154 NNNEIINSDVVPRII
+154 SNNEIINSDVVPRII
-169 RNHVGIKYM
+169 RNYVGIKYM

-184 LTNGREPWQD
+184 LTKGGEPWQD
-194 VKYVVADRQLAIRH
+194 IKYVVADRNLAIRH

-219 YQRNYEILQQVMGKS
+219 HQRNYEILCQVMGKS
-234 HKPEMYYGFLSESL
+234 NKPEMYYGFLSESL
-248 LGLEKY
+248 LGMEKY
-254 QEALEYAILA
+254 QQALEYAILA

-293 SDIFSMQQAEKICQT
+293 SDIFSLQQAETICQT

-317 GTLCQWLDMNL
+317 GTLCQWLDMKL
-328 LEIDENEHQD
+328 AAVAENEHQGE
-338 KIQNIIQSLH
+338 IQDIIQILQ
-348 NIYGENPQDIQQLIA
+348 NIYGEKSQDVQQLID

-376 FSYYMN
+376 FFAHMN
-382 MEKENNLEEVYQL
+382 MKKENNLEEVYQL
-395 LYQKNFD
+395 LQQKDFV
-402 QLEKKILPR
+402 QLEKKILPL

-433 YQEKLQLLPQAQQV
+433 YQEKLMLLPEAQQI
-447 LVQLYHGQVQNVALE
+447 LVKLYHRQVRNVSLE
-462 PDEYITMLDGIILY
+462 PEEYIAMLDGVTLY
-476 GSQEMLLKYLQLAQ
+476 GNQEMSLKYLQLAQ
-490 GMPGSKLKKIGHQL
+490 GMPGSKLKKTGHKL
-504 VAREYYGEAL
+504 VDREYYGEAL

-545 SNALAALERAANMGN
+545 SNAMAALEKAAEMGN
-560 SNKELE
+560 SSKVLE
-566 TYIAWC
+566 SYIAWC
-572 KEAVK
+572 KEAVRE
-577 I
+577 

>member
-1 MEKRLA
+1 
-7 VMKEN
+7 MKKN
-12 KFYKSEASEAAS
+12 KFYKSEASKAAS

-114 TDAYEC
+114 TDADEC

-135 KQYADM
+135 KQSADI
-141 DVIFCPID
+141 DVILCPID

-169 RNHVGIKYM
+169 RNYVGIKYM

-184 LTNGREPWQD
+184 LTKGGEPWQD
-194 VKYVVADRQLAIRH
+194 IKYVVADRNLAIRH

-219 YQRNYEILQQVMGKS
+219 HQRNYEILQQVMGKS

-254 QEALEYAILA
+254 QQALEYAILA
-264 MESPYQPTI
+264 LESPYQPAI

-293 SDIFSMQQAEKICQT
+293 SDIFSLQQAEEICQT

-317 GTLCQWLDMNL
+317 GTLCQWLDMKL
-328 LEIDENEHQD
+328 AVAENDHQE
-338 KIQNIIQSLH
+338 KITDIIQDLH
-348 NIYGENPQDIQQLIA
+348 HLYGENSQDIQQLMA
-363 LLEQNGYIYLVKE
+363 LLEQNGYIYLAKE
-376 FSYYMN
+376 FSAHMN
-382 MEKENNLEEVYQL
+382 MKKENNLEEVYQL
-395 LYQKNFD
+395 LQQKDFV
-402 QLEKKILPR
+402 QLEKKILPL

-418 LFVALLGCNYSSGSW
+418 LFVALLGCNYSSGNW
-433 YQEKLQLLPQAQQV
+433 YQEKLKLLPKAQQI

-490 GMPGSKLKKIGHQL
+490 GMPGNKLKKIGHQL
-504 VAREYYGEAL
+504 AAREYYGEAL

-525 AVTEDFWFDCGICL
+525 AVTEEFWLDCGICL

-545 SNALAALERAANMGN
+545 SNAMAALEKAAEMGN
-560 SNKELE
+560 SSKELE
-566 TYIAWC
+566 SYIAWC
-572 KEAVK
+572 KEAVRE
-577 I
+577 

>member
-1 MEKRLA
+1 
-7 VMKEN
+7 MKKN

-24 DFFEMNKVKGTSI
+24 DFFEMNKVKGASI

-50 EAWLNNVRVFA
+50 EAWLDNVRGFA

-66 VDTGSTDGTN
+66 VDTGSTDGTR
-76 EFLAKQFDVKLIS
+76 EFLSKQSDVKVFYS
-89 YEWQHDFAQAKN
+89 EWQHDFAQAKN
-101 VALQEA
+101 VTLQEA

-114 TDAYEC
+114 TDADEC
-120 FYHPKNII
+120 YYHPKNII

-135 KQYADM
+135 KQSADM

-154 NNNEIINSDVVPRII
+154 SNNEIINSDVVPRII
-169 RNHVGIKYM
+169 RNHVGIKYI

-184 LTNGREPWQD
+184 LSKGSEPWQD
-194 VKYVVADRQLAIRH
+194 IKYVVADRNLAIRH

-219 YQRNYEILQQVMGKS
+219 HQRNYEILRQVMEKS
-234 HKPEMYYGFLSESL
+234 NKPEMYYGFLSESL
-248 LGLEKY
+248 LGMEKY
-254 QEALEYAILA
+254 QQALEYAILA

-293 SDIFSMQQAEKICQT
+293 SDIFSLQQAEAICQT

-317 GTLCQWLDMNL
+317 GTLCQWLDMKL
-328 LEIDENEHQD
+328 AVAENDHQE
-338 KIQNIIQSLH
+338 KITDIIQDLH
-348 NIYGENPQDIQQLIA
+348 HLYGENSQDIQQLMA
-363 LLEQNGYIYLVKE
+363 LLEQNGYIYLAKE
-376 FSYYMN
+376 FSAHMN
-382 MEKENNLEEVYQL
+382 IEKENHLEEVYQL
-395 LYQKNFD
+395 LQEKNFS
-402 QLEKKILPR
+402 QLEKKILPL

-418 LFVALLGCNYSSGSW
+418 LFVALLGCNYSSGNW
-433 YQEKLQLLPQAQQV
+433 YQEKLKLLPEAQQV

-490 GMPGSKLKKIGHQL
+490 GMPGNKLKKIGHQL
-504 VAREYYGEAL
+504 AAREYYGEAL

-525 AVTEDFWFDCGICL
+525 AVTEEFWLDCGICL

-545 SNALAALERAANMGN
+545 SNAMAALEKAAEMGN
-560 SNKELE
+560 SSKELE
-566 TYIAWC
+566 SYIAWC
-572 KEAVK
+572 KEAVRE
-577 I
+577 

>member
-1 MEKRLA
+1 
-7 VMKEN
+7 MKKN

-24 DFFEMNKVKGTSI
+24 DFFEMNKVKCASI

-43 KNEISHV
+43 KNEILHV
-50 EAWLNNVRVFA
+50 EAWLDNVRVFA

-76 EFLAKQFDVKLIS
+76 EFLVKQLDVKLIN
-89 YEWQHDFAQAKN
+89 YEWQTDFAKAKN
-101 VALQEA
+101 VALQEV

-114 TDAYEC
+114 TDADEC
-120 FYHPKNII
+120 FYHPENIT
-128 EYLRQLD
+128 EYLMQMNKQLLD
-135 KQYADM
+135 K

-154 NNNEIINSDVVPRII
+154 SNNEIINSDVVPRII

-184 LTNGREPWQD
+184 LTKGGEPWQD
-194 VKYVVADRQLAIRH
+194 IKYVVADRNLAIRH

-219 YQRNYEILQQVMGKS
+219 HQRNYEILQQVMEKIS
-234 HKPEMYYGFLSESL
+234 KPEMYYGFLSESL
-248 LGLEKY
+248 LGLGKY
-254 QEALEYAILA
+254 QQALEYAILA
-264 MESPYQPTI
+264 MESTYQPAI

-293 SDIFSMQQAEKICQT
+293 SDIFSLQQAEAICQT

-317 GTLCQWLDMNL
+317 GSLCQWLDMKL
-328 LEIDENEHQD
+328 AEVAENKPQE
-338 KIQNIIQSLH
+338 KIQDIIQCLQ
-348 NIYGENPQDIQQLIA
+348 NIYGENSQDIQQLIV
-363 LLEQNGYIYLVKE
+363 LLEQNGYIYLAKAV
-376 FSYYMN
+376 SSYMN
-382 MEKENNLEEVYQL
+382 IETENNLEEVYQL
-395 LYQKNFD
+395 LYQKNFA
-402 QLEKKILPR
+402 QLEKKILPL

-418 LFVALLGCNYSSGSW
+418 LFVALLGCNYSSGCW
-433 YQEKLQLLPQAQQV
+433 YQEKLKLLPKAQQA
-447 LVQLYHGQVQNVALE
+447 LVQLYHGQVKDILLE

-476 GSQEMLLKYLQLAQ
+476 GSQEVLLKYLQLAQ

-514 EIFAQ
+514 EIFTQ
-519 IQAEDE
+519 IQADDE

-545 SNALAALERAANMGN
+545 INALAALERVANMGN
-560 SNKELE
+560 NSKELE
-566 TYIAWC
+566 SYIAWC

-577 I
+577 E

>member
-1 MEKRLA
+1 
-7 VMKEN
+7 MKKN
-12 KFYKSEASEAAS
+12 KFYKSEASKAAS
-24 DFFEMNKVKGTSI
+24 DFFEMDKVKGASI

-50 EAWLNNVRVFA
+50 EAWLDNVRCFA

-76 EFLAKQFDVKLIS
+76 EFLAKQPNVKLIN

-101 VALQEA
+101 MALQEA

-114 TDAYEC
+114 TDADEC
-120 FYHPKNII
+120 YYHPKNII

-184 LTNGREPWQD
+184 LTKGREPWQD
-194 VKYVVADRQLAIRH
+194 IKYIVADRQLAIRH

-254 QEALEYAILA
+254 QEALEYAVLA

-293 SDIFSMQQAEKICQT
+293 SDIFSQQQAEEICQMT
-308 ILKRNKWHV
+308 LRRNKWHL

-328 LEIDENEHQD
+328 LEIAENEQQEKVRD
-338 KIQNIIQSLH
+338 IIQGLH
-348 NIYGENPQDIQQLIA
+348 NIYGENSQNIQQLMA
-363 LLEQNGYIYLVKE
+363 LLEQNGYIYLAKE
-376 FSYYMN
+376 FSSHIN
-382 MEKENNLEEVYQL
+382 IEKENNLEEVYQL
-395 LYQKNFD
+395 LYQKNFAK
-402 QLEKKILPR
+402 LEKKILPL

-433 YQEKLQLLPQAQQV
+433 YQEKLKLLPEAQQI

-504 VAREYYGEAL
+504 VVREYYSEAL
-514 EIFAQ
+514 EILAQ
-519 IQAEDE
+519 IQSEDE
-525 AVTEDFWFDCGICL
+525 AVIEDFWFDCGICL

-545 SNALAALERAANMGN
+545 INALPALERAANMGN
-560 SNKELE
+560 SSKELE

>member
-1 MEKRLA
+1 
-7 VMKEN
+7 MKKN

-24 DFFEMNKVKGTSI
+24 DFFEMKKEQGINI
-37 SACAIM
+37 SVCAIM

-50 EAWLNNVRVFA
+50 EAWLDNVRVFA

-66 VDTGSTDGTN
+66 VDTGSADGTN
-76 EFLAKQFDVKLIS
+76 EFLVKQLDVKLIN
-89 YEWQHDFAQAKN
+89 YEWQNNFAQAKN

-114 TDAYEC
+114 TDADEC
-120 FYHPKNII
+120 FYHPENII
-128 EYLRQLD
+128 EYLRQMN
-135 KQYADM
+135 KQSSDT

-154 NNNEIINSDVVPRII
+154 SNNEIINSDVVPRII
-169 RNHVGIKYM
+169 RNHVDIKYM

-184 LTNGREPWQD
+184 LTKGREPWQD
-194 VKYVVADRQLAIRH
+194 IKYVMADRRLAIRH
-208 TGYSTKVIPFK
+208 TGYSTKLIPFK
-219 YQRNYEILQQVMGKS
+219 HQRNYEILRQVMEKS
-234 HKPEMYYGFLSESL
+234 NKPEMYYGFLSESL

-254 QEALEYAILA
+254 QQALEYAILA
-264 MESPYQPTI
+264 MESPYQPAI

-293 SDIFSMQQAEKICQT
+293 SDIFSLQQAEEICQA
-308 ILKRNKWHV
+308 ILERNKWHV
-317 GTLCQWLDMNL
+317 GTLCQWLDMKL
-328 LEIDENEHQD
+328 TAVENEQQD
-338 KIQNIIQSLH
+338 KIQDIISSLQD
-348 NIYGENPQDIQQLIA
+348 IYGKNPQDIQQLIA
-363 LLEQNGYIYLVKE
+363 LLEQNGYIYLAKE
-376 FSYYMN
+376 ISAHMN
-382 MEKENNLEEVYQL
+382 KKKENNLEEVYQL
-395 LYQKNFD
+395 LQQKEFT
-402 QLEKKILPR
+402 QLEKKILPL

-418 LFVALLGCNYSSGSW
+418 LFVALLGCNYSSGNW

-447 LVQLYHGQVQNVALE
+447 LVQLYHGQVKNIALE
-462 PDEYITMLDGIILY
+462 PDEYITMLDGIIIY
-476 GSQEMLLKYLQLAQ
+476 GSQEILLKYLQLAQ
-490 GMPGSKLKKIGHQL
+490 GMPGNKLKKIGHQL
-504 VAREYYGEAL
+504 LAREYYGEAL

-525 AVTEDFWFDCGICL
+525 AVIEDFWFDCGICL

-545 SNALAALERAANMGN
+545 SNALASLERAADMGN

-566 TYIAWC
+566 SYIAWC

-577 I
+577 R

>member
-1 MEKRLA
+1 
-7 VMKEN
+7 MKKN

-114 TDAYEC
+114 TDADEC
-120 FYHPKNII
+120 FYQPQNII
-128 EYLRQLD
+128 EYLEQLD
-135 KQYADM
+135 KKSTSIEA
-141 DVIFCPID
+141 IFCPID

-169 RNHVGIKYM
+169 RNYVGIKYM

-184 LTNGREPWQD
+184 LTKGGEPWQD
-194 VKYVVADRQLAIRH
+194 IKYVVADRNLAIRH

-219 YQRNYEILQQVMGKS
+219 HQRNYEILCQVMGKS
-234 HKPEMYYGFLSESL
+234 NKPEMYYGFLSESL
-248 LGLEKY
+248 LGMEKY
-254 QEALEYAILA
+254 QQALEYAILA

-293 SDIFSMQQAEKICQT
+293 SDIFSLQQAEEICQT
-308 ILKRNKWHV
+308 ILKRNKWHL
-317 GTLCQWLDMNL
+317 GTLCQWLDMKFAVT
-328 LEIDENEHQD
+328 ENEHQEQ
-338 KIQNIIQSLH
+338 IQNIMHSLQ
-348 NIYGENPQDIQQLIA
+348 NIYGENLHDIQQLIA
-363 LLEQNGYIYLVKE
+363 LLEQNGYIYLAKE
-376 FSYYMN
+376 FSSYMN
-382 MEKENNLEEVYQL
+382 TEKENNLEEVYQL
-395 LYQKNFD
+395 LQEKNFV
-402 QLEKKILPR
+402 QFENKILPL

-418 LFVALLGCNYSSGSW
+418 LFVALLGCNYSYGNW

-490 GMPGSKLKKIGHQL
+490 GMPGNKLKKIGHQL
-504 VAREYYGEAL
+504 AVREYYGEAL

-525 AVTEDFWFDCGICL
+525 AVTEEFWLDCGICL

-545 SNALAALERAANMGN
+545 SNAMAALEKAAEMGN
-560 SNKELE
+560 SSNDLKS
-566 TYIAWC
+566 YIAWC
-572 KEAVK
+572 KEAVRE
-577 I
+577 

>member
-1 MEKRLA
+1 
-7 VMKEN
+7 MKKN

-50 EAWLNNVRVFA
+50 EAWLDNVRVFA

-114 TDAYEC
+114 TDADEC
-120 FYHPKNII
+120 FYQPQNII
-128 EYLRQLD
+128 EYLEQLD
-135 KQYADM
+135 KKSTSIEA
-141 DVIFCPID
+141 IFCPID

-154 NNNEIINSDVVPRII
+154 SNNEIINSDVVPRII
-169 RNHVGIKYM
+169 RNYVGIKYM

-184 LTNGREPWQD
+184 LTKGGEPWQD
-194 VKYVVADRQLAIRH
+194 IKYVVADRNLAIRH

-219 YQRNYEILQQVMGKS
+219 HQRNYEILCQVMGKS
-234 HKPEMYYGFLSESL
+234 NKPEMYYGFLSESL
-248 LGLEKY
+248 LGMEKY
-254 QEALEYAILA
+254 QQALEYAILA

-293 SDIFSMQQAEKICQT
+293 SDIFSLQQAEAICQT

-317 GTLCQWLDMNL
+317 GTLCQWLDMKL
-328 LEIDENEHQD
+328 TVYENDHQE
-338 KIQNIIQSLH
+338 KITDIIQDLH
-348 NIYGENPQDIQQLIA
+348 HLYGENSQDIQQLMA
-363 LLEQNGYIYLVKE
+363 LLEQNGYIYLAKE
-376 FSYYMN
+376 FSAHMN

-395 LYQKNFD
+395 LQQKDFV
-402 QLEKKILPR
+402 QLEKKILPL

-418 LFVALLGCNYSSGSW
+418 LFVALLGCNYSSGNW
-433 YQEKLQLLPQAQQV
+433 YQEKLKLLPKAQQI

-490 GMPGSKLKKIGHQL
+490 GMPGNKLKKIGHQL
-504 VAREYYGEAL
+504 AAREYYGEAL

-525 AVTEDFWFDCGICL
+525 AVTEEFWLDCGICL

-545 SNALAALERAANMGN
+545 SNAMAALEKAAEMGN
-560 SNKELE
+560 SSKELE
-566 TYIAWC
+566 SYIAWC
-572 KEAVK
+572 KEAVRE
-577 I
+577 

>member
-1 MEKRLA
+1 
-7 VMKEN
+7 MKKN

-24 DFFEMNKVKGTSI
+24 DFFEMDKAQGISV

-114 TDAYEC
+114 TDADEC
-120 FYHPKNII
+120 YYHPKNII
-128 EYLRQLD
+128 EYLEQLD
-135 KQYADM
+135 KQYDDI
-141 DVIFCPID
+141 DVIFCSID

-154 NNNEIINSDVVPRII
+154 SNNEIINSDVVPRII
-169 RNHVGIKYM
+169 RNYVGIKYM

-184 LTNGREPWQD
+184 LTKGGEPWQD
-194 VKYVVADRQLAIRH
+194 IKYVVADRNLAIRH

-219 YQRNYEILQQVMGKS
+219 HQRNYEILCQVMGKS
-234 HKPEMYYGFLSESL
+234 NKPEMYYGFLSESL
-248 LGLEKY
+248 LGMEKY
-254 QEALEYAILA
+254 QQALEYAILA

-293 SDIFSMQQAEKICQT
+293 SDIFSLQQAEAICQT

-317 GTLCQWLDMNL
+317 GTLCQWLDMKL
-328 LEIDENEHQD
+328 TVAENDHQE
-338 KIQNIIQSLH
+338 KITDIIQDLH
-348 NIYGENPQDIQQLIA
+348 HLYGENSQDIQQLIA
-363 LLEQNGYIYLVKE
+363 LLEQNGYIYLAKE
-376 FSYYMN
+376 FSAHMN

-395 LYQKNFD
+395 LQEKNFS
-402 QLEKKILPR
+402 QLEKKILPL

-418 LFVALLGCNYSSGSW
+418 LFVALLGCNYSPGSW
-433 YQEKLQLLPQAQQV
+433 YQEKLMLLPEAQQV

-490 GMPGSKLKKIGHQL
+490 GMPGNKLKKIGHQL
-504 VAREYYGEAL
+504 VVWEYYGEAL
-514 EIFAQ
+514 EIYGQ

-525 AVTEDFWFDCGICL
+525 AVTEDFWLGCGKCL

-545 SNALAALERAANMGN
+545 SNALAALEAADNMGD
-560 SNKELE
+560 SSKELDA
-566 TYIAWC
+566 YIAWC
-572 KEAVK
+572 KETVK
-577 I
+577 R

>member
-1 MEKRLA
+1 
-7 VMKEN
+7 MKKN
-12 KFYKSEASEAAS
+12 KFYKSEASESAS
-24 DFFEMNKVKGTSI
+24 DFFGMDKAQGISV

-114 TDAYEC
+114 TDADEC
-120 FYHPKNII
+120 YYHPENIT
-128 EYLRQLD
+128 EYLGKLDRQS
-135 KQYADM
+135 ADI

-154 NNNEIINSDVVPRII
+154 SNNEIINSDVVPRII
-169 RNHVGIKYM
+169 RNYVGIKYM

-184 LTNGREPWQD
+184 LTKGGEPWQD
-194 VKYVVADRQLAIRH
+194 IKYVVADRNLAIRH

-219 YQRNYEILQQVMGKS
+219 HQRNYEILQQVMGKS
-234 HKPEMYYGFLSESL
+234 HKTEMYYGFISESL

-293 SDIFSMQQAEKICQT
+293 SDIFSLQQAEAICQT

-317 GTLCQWLDMNL
+317 GTLCQWLDMKL
-328 LEIDENEHQD
+328 AVAENEHQK
-338 KIQNIIQSLH
+338 KIKGIIQGLH
-348 NIYGENPQDIQQLIA
+348 NIYGENPQDIQQLMA
-363 LLEQNGYIYLVKE
+363 LLEQNGYIYLAKE
-376 FSYYMN
+376 FSAHMN
-382 MEKENNLEEVYQL
+382 IEKENHLEEVYQL
-395 LYQKNFD
+395 LQEKNFS
-402 QLEKKILPR
+402 QLEKKILPL

-418 LFVALLGCNYSSGSW
+418 LFVALLGCNYSSGNW
-433 YQEKLQLLPQAQQV
+433 YQEKLKLLPKAQQV

-490 GMPGSKLKKIGHQL
+490 GMPGNKLKKIGHQL
-504 VAREYYGEAL
+504 AAREYYGEAL

-525 AVTEDFWFDCGICL
+525 AVTEEFWLDCGICL

-545 SNALAALERAANMGN
+545 SNAMAALEKAAEMGN
-560 SNKELE
+560 SSKELE
-566 TYIAWC
+566 SYIAWC
-572 KEAVK
+572 KEAVRE
-577 I
+577 